1 MITDITNNTAREYGP
16 DRPCKRTA
24 CATADPH
31 LGGAHI
37 DPRKPLYDGPT
48 TTVNALPMAARDAC
62 YNLLHAGA
70 SVPDVIDLAEEIHRL
85 RDQVAAV
92 RVDMDRQVRAAMQR
106 AGDCEEH
113 GKDIRRLEEQLAHFD
128 KAATR
133 DNAGR
138 LALLNGL
145 YPIED
150 AVRGLQDKARRGD
163 KVPDLKTVLD
173 VFAKAIERTY
183 AAHKGAWAG
192 DRQPSTRPRR
202 ADVQGDLFA
211 DLDGVA

>member
-1 MITDITNNTAREYGP
+1 MTTELAREYGP
-16 DRPCKRTA
+16 DKPCKRTA
-24 CATADPH
+24 CADGPPH

-37 DPRKPLYDGPT
+37 DPRNSLYDGPDI
-48 TTVNALPMAARDAC
+48 TVNALPMAARDAC
-62 YNLLHAGA
+62 RNLLAAGA
-70 SVPDVIDLAEEIHRL
+70 SVPDVVDLAREIHRL
-85 RDQVAAV
+85 RRQVAAV

-113 GKDIRRLEEQLAHFD
+113 GKDIRRLEEQVDHFD

-150 AVRGLQDKARRGD
+150 AVRGLQDKARRGE
-163 KVPDLKTVLD
+163 KVPDLTAVLD

-183 AAHKGAWAG
+183 AAHKRAW
-192 DRQPSTRPRR
+192 SK
-202 ADVQGDLFA
+202 
-211 DLDGVA
+211 

>member
-1 MITDITNNTAREYGP
+1 MTTDLAREYGA
-16 DRPCKRTA
+16 DKPCRRTA

-37 DPRKPLYDGPT
+37 DPRNPLYDGPT

-70 SVPDVIDLAEEIHRL
+70 SVPDVVDLAHEIHRL

-92 RVDMDRQVRAAMQR
+92 RVDMDRQVRAASER
-106 AGDCEEH
+106 ALDCEEH
-113 GKDIRRLEEQLAHFD
+113 GKDIRRLEEQVHHFD

-138 LALLNGL
+138 LALLGGL
-145 YPIED
+145 HPIED
-150 AVRGLQDKARRGD
+150 AIRTLQESARRGD

-183 AAHKGAWAG
+183 AAHKRAW
-192 DRQPSTRPRR
+192 SK
-202 ADVQGDLFA
+202 
-211 DLDGVA
+211 